1 MVSKNVSKKQTRKIR
16 KKGGD
21 DNNEFDVSNYRKNGG
36 YVYITYTI
44 PNFKKDNRKE
54 KLQELFQDNNILDL
68 SGNFKIR
75 YEIDEDRLSGNI
87 IYLEYAKLVDNT
99 QTVVTPDEDFKGERL
114 YINYTSQWLASTTGD
129 GYSIPKKD
137 TMDESQLKNGT
148 HTINSGTGRVGLS
161 RYEPFPPEERE
172 ERDNRK
178 KEKAEKEARIKAEEE
193 EARKKA
199 EAEKAEA
206 EKAEAEKAAAAPAA
220 APAAAAEKDNSFF
233 SRLFGRP
240 KSGGKRKH
248 KSKRKSLKKKRKQT
262 KKRKGRR

>member
-44 PNFKKDNRKE
+44 PYFEKDNRKE
-54 KLQELFQDNNILDL
+54 ELEKLFQDNKILDL

-75 YEIDEDRLSGNI
+75 YEIDEDRLSGNK
-87 IYLEYAKLVDNT
+87 IYLEDAKLVDNT
-99 QTVVTPDEDFKGERL
+99 QKVVTPGTDFKAKDRV

-129 GYSIPKKD
+129 GYSIPKED
-137 TMDESQLKNGT
+137 TMSESQLKNGT
-148 HTINSGTGRVGLS
+148 HTINSTTGRVGLS
-161 RYEPFPPEERE
+161 RYKPFPQEEIE

-178 KEKAEKEARIKAEEE
+178 KEKAEEEARRKAEEE
-193 EARKKA
+193 E
-199 EAEKAEA
+199 EASQ
-206 EKAEAEKAAAAPAA
+206 
-220 APAAAAEKDNSFF
+220 AAAEEAPQAAAEEAKPKKRFF
-233 SRLFGRP
+233 GLFA
-240 KSGGKRKH
+240 GKRKR

>member
-172 ERDNRK
+172 ERENRK
-178 KEKAEKEARIKAEEE
+178 KEKAEKEARKKAEKEEE
-193 EARKKA
+193 EK
-199 EAEKAEA
+199 
-206 EKAEAEKAAAAPAA
+206 KAAAEQAPPQEQ
-220 APAAAAEKDNSFF
+220 APQQEQASPQEQAPPNRRFF
-233 SRLFGRP
+233 GLFA
-240 KSGGKRKH
+240 GKRKR